1 MLVYVGV
8 MPVYVRLC
16 QDPVRALSVLRGII
30 ARSFCERGSRSQRN
44 SVALGSRGIIFYHIY
59 NLLHVVGFLRSR
71 VAIIPIWRPPR
82 VGVVPGD
89 ALKWERAGSHEMA
102 RCSYAA
108 ALRSGGNQNAF
119 SYELGLNHQFFATPW
134 PRGWSIRASATPAAD
149 RHGRALKRRR
159 AGAHQNGKG
168 SKKQQHQATV
178 YLKTSRLILL
188 APPADKMASI
198 GDRGAVRRPSKSLV
212 ESILVDFHRVG
223 SCGIVIINHLN

>member
-1 MLVYVGV
+1 MWASF
-8 MPVYVRLC
+8 PVTLSSGS
-16 QDPVRALSVLRGII
+16 AL
-30 ARSFCERGSRSQRN
+30 ARTRW
-44 SVALGSRGIIFYHIY
+44 H
-59 NLLHVVGFLRSR
+59 
-71 VAIIPIWRPPR
+71 
-82 VGVVPGD
+82 
-89 ALKWERAGSHEMA
+89 
-102 RCSYAA
+102 AA
-108 ALRSGGNQNAF
+108 ATLQLTALRSGGNQNAF

-223 SCGIVIINHLN
+223 SCGMFHWG

>member
-1 MLVYVGV
+1 M
-8 MPVYVRLC
+8 
-16 QDPVRALSVLRGII
+16 
-30 ARSFCERGSRSQRN
+30 
-44 SVALGSRGIIFYHIY
+44 Y

-71 VAIIPIWRPPR
+71 VAIIPIWRPPP

-108 ALRSGGNQNAF
+108 ALRSGGNQHVF

-149 RHGRALKRRR
+149 RHGRALKQRR
-159 AGAHQNGKG
+159 AGAYQNGKG
-168 SKKQQHQATV
+168 SKKRQHQATV

-188 APPADKMASI
+188 APPADKMLI
-198 GDRGAVRRPSKSLV
+198 RWRQLV
-212 ESILVDFHRVG
+212 TVAPCGGPARAWWSRSWWTFIVWNRVEYL
-223 SCGIVIINHLN
+223 IINYPN

>member
-1 MLVYVGV
+1 M
-8 MPVYVRLC
+8 
-16 QDPVRALSVLRGII
+16 
-30 ARSFCERGSRSQRN
+30 
-44 SVALGSRGIIFYHIY
+44 Y

-108 ALRSGGNQNAF
+108 ALRSGGNQHVF

-159 AGAHQNGKG
+159 AGAYQNGKG
-168 SKKQQHQATV
+168 SKKRQHQATV

-198 GDRGAVRRPSKSLV
+198 GDRGAVRRPSESLV
-212 ESILVDFHRVG
+212 ESILVDFHRVEYLI
-223 SCGIVIINHLN
+223 IVILINPKLS